1 MISQINP
8 NLCSIKRLKSQ
19 NLLNQQVLNM
29 TSTPYLIPRQREIS
43 KTKWQPLYTLKKQHQ
58 QNRLCVDLNTLSLN
72 FILLFLY
79 IRYSIDRTITYYF
92 FCTISFILVSY
103 YYMLFQSV
111 IYIALFFYVEH
122 YLVATHNSLLEEII
136 YL

>member
-1 MISQINP
+1 
-8 NLCSIKRLKSQ
+8 
-19 NLLNQQVLNM
+19 M

-72 FILLFLY
+72 FTLLFLY

-92 FCTISFILVSY
+92 KYVMLSKQRKISKLSLKIKS
-103 YYMLFQSV
+103 
-111 IYIALFFYVEH
+111 
-122 YLVATHNSLLEEII
+122 TLLEK
-136 YL
+136 